1 MPKFSFTSQPKL
13 RILSDLQIEEIHD
26 CALRV
31 LKNVGVR
38 FHCDE
43 ALKILGDH
51 DCDVDLK
58 NKIVKFNNT
67 KVMDSI
73 RSAPETFK
81 HYYIN
86 KDRFLEIGG
95 NNIFYYPG
103 STAVNF
109 MESDGKTVRS
119 PKCQDFIHYS
129 QIVQRLDFVDV
140 QTSCMLLTDVPEDFI
155 EIMKVY
161 IALLFCD
168 KPLIT
173 STFKKENTRDVVNMI
188 EAVSGDKETMKKK
201 SCTAFIYCPSPPLTW
216 AEVIVENVIETAKNG
231 LPLIFVSMPQLG
243 ATAPATIAGCLVQ
256 HTAEILSGL
265 VLAQAISPG
274 LPVVYGGTPLLF
286 DMKTATSALGAIET
300 YMMDIGI
307 SQIGRFYG
315 LPVRATMTETDSKCL
330 DTQTGWETGMG
341 FLIGTLA
348 EINLIS
354 GSGMIE
360 SARCQSLEKL
370 VMDNE
375 IAGMCR
381 RLSNGIDVDEDRLA
395 YNVIAEAGPE
405 GSFLTNEHTFK
416 YFKKEQYFPSLLT
429 DRKERAEWER
439 LGASTTLDR
448 AKDRVRE
455 LLEKS
460 SKNGP
465 YLEGEKLENLKRV
478 FKEICVRRNIS
489 KLPFI
494 A

>member
-1 MPKFSFTSQPKL
+1 MSKFSFASQPRL
-13 RILSDLQIEEIHD
+13 RILSDIQIEEIHD

-31 LKNVGVR
+31 LKNIGVR

-51 DCDVDLK
+51 GCDVDLK
-58 NKIVKFNNT
+58 NKIVKFSNA
-67 KVMDSI
+67 KIMDAI

-86 KDRFLEIGG
+86 KEQFLEIGG
-95 NNIFYYPG
+95 NNIFNYPG

-119 PKCQDFIHYS
+119 PKCQDFINHS
-129 QIVQRLDFVDV
+129 KIIQKLDFIDV
-140 QTSCMLLTDVPEDFI
+140 QTTCMLLTDVPENFN

-161 IALLFCD
+161 IALLFCE

-173 STFKKENTRDVVNMI
+173 STFTKENTNDVINMI
-188 EAVSGDKETMKKK
+188 EAVSGDRETMKNKP
-201 SCTAFIYCPSPPLTW
+201 CATFIYCPSPPLTW
-216 AEVIVENVIETAKNG
+216 AEVIIDNVIETAKNG
-231 LPLIFVSMPQLG
+231 FPLIFVSMTQLG

-256 HTAEILSGL
+256 HAAETLSGL
-265 VLAQAISPG
+265 VLTQAISPG

-286 DMKTATSALGAIET
+286 DMKTATTALGAIET
-300 YMMDIGI
+300 YMMDVGL
-307 SQIGRFYG
+307 SQMGRFYG
-315 LPVRATMTETDSKCL
+315 LPLRATMTETDSKCL

-341 FLIGTLA
+341 FLMGTLA
-348 EINLIS
+348 GINLIS

-381 RLSNGIDVDEDRLA
+381 RLLKGVDIDEDRIA
-395 YNVIAEAGPE
+395 YKVIAEVGPE
-405 GSFLTNEHTFK
+405 GSFLSHQHTFK
-416 YFKKEQYFPSLLT
+416 YFKKEQYFPSFLT
-429 DRKERAEWER
+429 DRKERKEWER
-439 LGASTTLDR
+439 LGSKTTFDR
-448 AKDRVRE
+448 AKDLVRE
-455 LLEKS
+455 LLERDS
-460 SKNGP
+460 GNVTH
-465 YLEGEKLENLKRV
+465 LEDDKLEKLKYV
-478 FKEICVRRNIS
+478 FNEICMRRKIG
-489 KLPFI
+489 KLPFV

>member
-1 MPKFSFTSQPKL
+1 
-13 RILSDLQIEEIHD
+13 
-26 CALRV
+26 
-31 LKNVGVR
+31 
-38 FHCDE
+38 
-43 ALKILGDH
+43 
-51 DCDVDLK
+51 
-58 NKIVKFNNT
+58 
-67 KVMDSI
+67 
-73 RSAPETFK
+73 
-81 HYYIN
+81 
-86 KDRFLEIGG
+86 
-95 NNIFYYPG
+95 
-103 STAVNF
+103 
-109 MESDGKTVRS
+109 
-119 PKCQDFIHYS
+119 
-129 QIVQRLDFVDV
+129 
-140 QTSCMLLTDVPEDFI
+140 MLLTDVPEDFI